1 MAVTPTPADLV
12 RARALYEKLRSA
24 PYRTEDKV
32 ADLNDIA
39 RALMEREAEVWLDA
53 GCIAKAAGDLASRMG
68 AEETAHGQLSLA
80 DAFKTHAAAIRK
92 GK

>member
-1 MAVTPTPADLV
+1 MAVTPTPTDLV

-39 RALMEREAEVWLDA
+39 RAFAEQREKDA
-53 GCIAKAAGDLASRMG
+53 RAADQQGDVMYNRAFDCLC
-68 AEETAHGQLSLA
+68 HH
-80 DAFKTHAAAIRK
+80 DAWNIAAAIRK
-92 GK
+92 GE